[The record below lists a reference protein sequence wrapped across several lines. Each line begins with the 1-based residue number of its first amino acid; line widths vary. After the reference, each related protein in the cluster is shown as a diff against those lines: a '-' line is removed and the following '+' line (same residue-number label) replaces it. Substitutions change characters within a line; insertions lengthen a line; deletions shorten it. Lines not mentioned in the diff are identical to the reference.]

1 VSFVS
6 EPKKLTVPDEPY
18 YPIERLWLFDRHT
31 RATWEQTFGEQAPPW
46 DKERRIKRWA
56 DTTALE
62 GVADPANQLVEYN
75 YFDLTS
81 RSFKKLVLTAR
92 EAALP
97 NLPGRYVYPKY
108 VVEPTPAV
116 VAGPPPLEPQPL
128 RADLLSRKEEAQAL
142 AAELN
147 ADEVVESLTFTSGPF
162 RIEWKGESRRQWLV
176 RIGPE
181 YYNAGL
187 LLKSKYANGIGAP
200 GRWEKSPLGPV
211 WVSFTQD
218 TGDQDPRPEIPIPC
232 RLLDPR
238 EALHVTPF
246 GVLVYRKDIES
257 ELNPR
262 PAAASGLT
270 PQQAEMLARIDAN
283 VQQLL
288 DVQQL
293 LAASLTPQR

>member
-1 VSFVS
+1 MSVRI
-6 EPKKLTVPDEPY
+6 EPKQLQLPNEPY

-46 DKERRIKRWA
+46 DKVRRIKRWA

-62 GVADPANQLVEYN
+62 GVDDPANELIEYN

-81 RSFKKLVLTAR
+81 RSFKKLVLTR
-92 EAALP
+92 QEAALP
-97 NLPGRYVYPKY
+97 NLPGTYVYPKY

-116 VAGPPPLEPQPL
+116 VTGPPPLAPQPL

-142 AAELN
+142 AAELGV
-147 ADEVVESLTFTSGPF
+147 DEVVESQGFTSGPF

-200 GRWEKSPLGPV
+200 GKWEQTPRGPV
-211 WVSFTQD
+211 WVSFAQD
-218 TGDQDPRPEIPIPC
+218 TGEQDVRPEIPIPC
-232 RLLDPR
+232 RPLDPR

-246 GVLVYRKDIES
+246 GVLVYRKDIPS
-257 ELNPR
+257 ELNPQ
-262 PAAASGLT
+262 PSSDAVLASIASDVKKLLVYFGL
-270 PQQAEMLARIDAN
+270 Q
-283 VQQLL
+283 
-288 DVQQL
+288 
-293 LAASLTPQR
+293 

>member
-1 VSFVS
+1 MPFKS
-6 EPKKLTVPDEPY
+6 EQKQLRLPDEPY

-46 DKERRIKRWA
+46 DKGRRIKRWS

-62 GVADPANQLVEYN
+62 GVADPDNQLVEYN

-116 VAGPPPLEPQPL
+116 VAGPPPLAPQPL
-128 RADLLSRKEEAQAL
+128 RSDLLSRKEEADAL
-142 AAELN
+142 ATELG
-147 ADEVVESLTFTSGPF
+147 ADEVVESEGFASGPF
-162 RIEWKGESRRQWLV
+162 QIRWNGELRRQWLV
-176 RIGPE
+176 RIGSE

-187 LLKSKYANGIGAP
+187 LLKSKHANGIGAP
-200 GRWEKSPLGPV
+200 GKWEKTPGGPT
-211 WVSFTQD
+211 WISFAQD
-218 TGDQDPRPEIPIPC
+218 TGEQDVRPEIPIPC

-246 GVLVYRKDIES
+246 GVLVYRKDRPS
-257 ELNPR
+257 ELNPQ
-262 PAAASGLT
+262 PSGD
-270 PQQAEMLARIDAN
+270 AMLAAIASD
-283 VQQLL
+283 VKKLL
-288 DVQQL
+288 TYFGLQ
-293 LAASLTPQR
+293 